1 MPDDQ
6 IPDRDKRSLAELLL
20 SIADD
25 KLILGH
31 RNADWTGLAPI
42 LEEDIA
48 YSSLAQDEIAHA
60 SAFYDLA
67 ARLTGTTAD
76 RLAYGRAAAEYRCA
90 ELVEF
95 SDEFDWALALARSFY
110 CDHFDRV
117 RLGRLVRSKYR
128 TLAELA
134 SRLAAE
140 EQIHVDHVD
149 SWIHR
154 LGCGGPEACERMQ
167 KALDSVGT
175 QAHSLFETNDSIR
188 ECERLGYYPG
198 DEHSMYDSWLEGLRT
213 VAQKAGLAI
222 NVAVPDPSRHGGRRG
237 HHSAGF
243 AALIDELTEVYRIE
257 PEAAW

>member
-1 MPDDQ
+1 MPDNQ
-6 IPDRDKRSLAELLL
+6 ISDRDKKHLAELLL

-76 RLAYGRAAAEYRCA
+76 RLAYGRPAADYRCA

-110 CDHFDRV
+110 CDHFDRA
-117 RLGRLVRSKYR
+117 RLARLAKSKYR
-128 TLAELA
+128 PLAELA

-154 LGCGGPEACERMQ
+154 LGYGGTEARERMQ
-167 KALDSVGT
+167 NALDRVGALAPT
-175 QAHSLFETNDSIR
+175 LFETTDSIC

-198 DEHSMYDSWLEGLRT
+198 DDKSMYGAWLEGLRT
-213 VAQKAGLAI
+213 VANKAGLS
-222 NVAVPDPSRHGGRRG
+222 VKVSSPDPNRQGGRCG
-237 HHSAGF
+237 HHGTGF

>member
-1 MPDDQ
+1 MPDDS
-6 IPDRDKRSLAELLL
+6 IPDRDKKPLAELLL
-20 SIADD
+20 AIADD

-67 ARLTGTTAD
+67 ARLLNTTAD
-76 RLAYGRAAAEYRCA
+76 RLAYGRTGTDYYCA

-110 CDHFDRV
+110 CDHFDRI
-117 RLGRLVRSKYR
+117 RLNRLARSKYR
-128 TLAELA
+128 PLAELA
-134 SRLAAE
+134 YRLAAE

-154 LGCGGPEACERMQ
+154 LGSGGTEARERMQ
-167 KALDSVGT
+167 NALNQLGGLAQT
-175 QAHSLFETNDSIR
+175 LFETNDSIR

-198 DEHSMYDSWLEGLRT
+198 DEKSMYDTWLEGLKT
-213 VAQKAGLAI
+213 VAQRAGLSV
-222 NVAVPDPSRHGGRRG
+222 NVPVPDPNRQGGRRG
-237 HHSAGF
+237 HHGTGF

>member
-6 IPDRDKRSLAELLL
+6 IPDRDKKHLAELLL
-20 SIADD
+20 AIADD

-31 RNADWTGLAPI
+31 RNSDWTGLAPI

-48 YSSLAQDEIAHA
+48 YSSLAQDEVAHA

-67 ARLTGTTAD
+67 GRLLNTTAD
-76 RLAYGRAAAEYRCA
+76 RLAYGRTPADYRCA
-90 ELVEF
+90 EVVEF

-117 RLGRLVRSKYR
+117 RLGRLANSKYR
-128 TLAELA
+128 PLAELA

-154 LGCGGPEACERMQ
+154 LGRGGAEARDRMQ
-167 KALDSVGT
+167 KALDQVGVLAQT
-175 QAHSLFETNDSIR
+175 LFEMNDSIR
-188 ECERLGYYPG
+188 ESERLGYYPG
-198 DEHSMYDSWLEGLRT
+198 NEQSMYGTWLEGLRA
-213 VAQKAGLAI
+213 VAQEAGLTV
-222 NVAVPDPSRHGGRRG
+222 NVPVPDPQRPGGRSG
-237 HHSAGF
+237 HHGAGF
-243 AALIDELTEVYRIE
+243 AGLIDELTEVYRIE
-257 PEAAW
+257 PGAAW

>member
-1 MPDDQ
+1 MPDDHN
-6 IPDRDKRSLAELLL
+6 PDRDKKPLADLLL

-67 ARLTGTTAD
+67 ARLIGTTAD
-76 RLAYGRAAAEYRCA
+76 RLAYGRAVTDYRCA

-110 CDHFDRV
+110 CDHFDRA
-117 RLGRLVRSKYR
+117 RLERMAKSKYR
-128 TLAELA
+128 PLAELA

-154 LGCGGPEACERMQ
+154 LGRGGNEARERIQ
-167 KALDSVGT
+167 NALNRVGAMAPT
-175 QAHSLFETNDSIR
+175 LFESNDSIR

-198 DEHSMYDSWLEGLRT
+198 DEKSMYDTWLDGLRA
-213 VAQKAGLAI
+213 VAQKAGLTV
-222 NVAVPDPSRHGGRRG
+222 NVPAPDPSQHGGRRG
-237 HHSAGF
+237 HHGAGF

>member
-1 MPDDQ
+1 MPDHS
-6 IPDRDKRSLAELLL
+6 ISDRDKKPLAELLL
-20 SIADD
+20 AIADD

-67 ARLTGTTAD
+67 ARLLNTTAD
-76 RLAYGRAAAEYRCA
+76 RLAYGRAAGDYRCA

-110 CDHFDRV
+110 CDHFDRA
-117 RLGRLVRSKYR
+117 RLARLTKSKYR
-128 TLAELA
+128 PLAELA
-134 SRLAAE
+134 SRLTQE

-154 LGCGGPEACERMQ
+154 LGRGGAEARERMQ
-167 KALDSVGT
+167 KALDRVGALAPT
-175 QAHSLFETNDSIR
+175 LFETNDSIR

-198 DEHSMYDSWLEGLRT
+198 DEQSMYDTWLEGLRAI
-213 VAQKAGLAI
+213 AQKAGLAV
-222 NVAVPDPSRHGGRRG
+222 NVPVPDPNRQGGRSG
-237 HHSAGF
+237 HHGTGF